1 MDVFECIMKRR
12 SIRAFKRE
20 TIPEDDLLKI
30 LNAAIW
36 APSAGNLQSW
46 EFIIVRN
53 HDKKVQLA
61 EAAYGQYFIVDAP
74 VIIVVCGNKE
84 RSASRYGERGS
95 SLYVI
100 QDTAAATQ
108 NMLLA
113 AYALGYGTC
122 WVGAFNESEVKEIL
136 NLPDHIRPLVII
148 PIGKPDEK
156 PVAPERMPIEKVT
169 HIEKFG
175 NRLKLEK

>member
-1 MDVFECIMKRR
+1 MDVFDCIMQRR

-20 TIPEDDLLKI
+20 TIPEEDLLKI

-46 EFIIVRN
+46 EFIIVKE
-53 HDKKVQLA
+53 HTTKVRLA
-61 EAAYGQYFIVDAP
+61 EAAYGQYFIVEAP
-74 VIIVVCGNKE
+74 VIIVVCGNEE
-84 RSASRYGERGS
+84 RSGSRYGERGRT
-95 SLYVI
+95 LYVV

-113 AYALGYGTC
+113 IHALGYGAC
-122 WVGAFNESEVKEIL
+122 WVGAFNETEVKEIL
-136 NLPDHIRPLVII
+136 GLPKHIRPLAII
-148 PIGKPDEK
+148 PIGKPNEK
-156 PVAPERMPIEKVT
+156 PELPGRMPIEKVT

-175 NRLKLEK
+175 VYMKLKK